1 MLFAESVSKSFGPVD
16 VIDDCS
22 FVVGDRERVGLVGPN
37 GAGKSTLLKL
47 LAGDERPDEGRCG
60 VRGGGTLGYLQQEA
74 GHEPDRPLF
83 DELWTAF
90 PDARAIDLRLHDI
103 AARIERGEGELDAL
117 IEEQGALFEEF
128 ERLDGYRIDQ
138 RIGRVL
144 DGLGFST
151 EDRAKACG
159 AFSGGWQMRIALA
172 KILVRRPDHVLLDE
186 PTNHLDAAAREWLAV
201 ELEKYPGTVLIVTHD
216 VEFLDRVAERILEL
230 RDRAVTS
237 WTGNYT
243 EYQRQKAQAL
253 QLQDRAAARQERE
266 LAKQERFIERF
277 RAKATKASAVHS
289 REKMI
294 AKIDRIERPRKE
306 AEVSFRLNVHGRT
319 ERDVVLLESVSHA
332 YDDHVVL
339 LDIDLHVERGQKV
352 VFIGPNGSGKSTL
365 LKIIAGVLEPTEGEV
380 QWAERA
386 RFGYYDQHQD
396 EALDRERTAFE
407 EVRAIAPAE
416 PETRLRSVL
425 GQFLF
430 HGDDVF
436 KRVAVLSGGERSR
449 VALAKFLLQPSNV
462 LLLDEPT
469 NHLDRPTRRKLIEAL
484 ETYEGTI
491 ICASHDPGILDRVA
505 TRVYEVKDTACRE
518 VLERRKDEQPRRKRS
533 QSEAVDA

>member
-1 MLFAESVSKSFGPVD
+1 MLFADSIAKSFGPVD
-16 VIDDCS
+16 VLDGLS
-22 FVVGDRERVGLVGPN
+22 FMVGDRERVGLVGPN

-47 LAGDERPDEGRCG
+47 LAGDERPDTGRCG
-60 VRGGGTLGYLQQEA
+60 VRGGGSLGYLRQEA
-74 GHEPDRPLF
+74 GHDAERALF
-83 DELWTAF
+83 DEMWTAF
-90 PDARAIDLRLHDI
+90 PEARAIDLRLHDI
-103 AARIERGEGELDAL
+103 AARIERGDTDLDAL
-117 IEEQGALFEEF
+117 IDEQGALFEEF

-144 DGLGFST
+144 DGLGFAVA
-151 EDRAKACG
+151 DRLKLCG
-159 AFSGGWQMRIALA
+159 DFSGGWQMRIALA

-186 PTNHLDAAAREWLAV
+186 PTNHLDASAREWLAD
-201 ELEKYPGTVLIVTHD
+201 ELQKYPGTVLIVTHD
-216 VEFLDRVAERILEL
+216 VDFLDRVVERILEL
-230 RDRAVTS
+230 RDMAVTS
-237 WTGNYT
+237 WAGNYSG
-243 EYQRQKAQAL
+243 YQRQKAQGL

-266 LAKQERFIERF
+266 IARQERFIERF
-277 RAKATKASAVHS
+277 RSKSSKASAVQS
-289 REKMI
+289 REKQV
-294 AKIDRIERPRKE
+294 AKIERIARPRKD

-319 ERDVVLLESVSHA
+319 ERDVALLEGVSHA
-332 YDDHVVL
+332 YGEHVVL
-339 LDIDLHVERGQKV
+339 IDIDLHVERGQKV

-365 LKIIAGVLEPTEGEV
+365 LKIIAGVIEPSEGEV

-396 EALDRERTAFE
+396 EALDGEHTALE
-407 EVRAIAPAE
+407 EVRAVAPAE

-436 KRVAVLSGGERSR
+436 KRVKVLSGGERSR

-484 ETYEGTI
+484 EKYEGTI

-505 TRVYEVKDTACRE
+505 TRVYEVADTACGE
-518 VLERRKDEQPRRKRS
+518 VLERRKDAP
-533 QSEAVDA
+533 DFD